1 MGFFNFGKSKE
12 IKQAYPVRQS
22 MLLNAGQAQYA
33 EMSFER
39 LAEEGYAQNAI
50 AFACIHKIKQ
60 GVSGFEVYVQ
70 DSKGGIVENHPALNA
85 LKRPNAITTQKDLIG
100 SLVANLM
107 ISGNAYLYNSLVDE
121 SFNPRKPALSIF
133 SLVPDAI
140 TVEAG
145 TVLPNAYIMG
155 GDTKNHRY
163 PVDRLTGKCAI
174 MHIKDFNPTDMYFG
188 QSRLK
193 AAARAIDRFNEA
205 EQWNYSL
212 VKNGAKP
219 TGLLKAG
226 EGLTTEQFQEKVEEI
241 KRHWEGSNTVKL
253 VDAGFEWQQMSLS
266 PLDMDFRESQI
277 MAARYIANVFGVPSQ
292 LLNIPESQTFSNYE
306 QASLSFWQDTVI
318 PIAEEVYSKLGM
330 WLFSMYENSEGLEL
344 KINLDKVSA
353 LDVIRRERAER
364 YTGLVG
370 GGIVT
375 INEARSELD
384 YEDIE
389 GGNELYI
396 SGSQVPLNA
405 IDDML
410 EGDVESDRND
420 EVEDDSSK

>member
-1 MGFFNFGKSKE
+1 
-12 IKQAYPVRQS
+12 
-22 MLLNAGQAQYA
+22 
-33 EMSFER
+33 
-39 LAEEGYAQNAI
+39 
-50 AFACIHKIKQ
+50 
-60 GVSGFEVYVQ
+60 
-70 DSKGGIVENHPALNA
+70 
-85 LKRPNAITTQKDLIG
+85 
-100 SLVANLM
+100 
-107 ISGNAYLYNSLVDE
+107 
-121 SFNPRKPALSIF
+121 
-133 SLVPDAI
+133 
-140 TVEAG
+140 
-145 TVLPNAYIMG
+145 
-155 GDTKNHRY
+155 
-163 PVDRLTGKCAI
+163 
-174 MHIKDFNPTDMYFG
+174 
-188 QSRLK
+188 
-193 AAARAIDRFNEA
+193 
-205 EQWNYSL
+205 
-212 VKNGAKP
+212 
-219 TGLLKAG
+219 
-226 EGLTTEQFQEKVEEI
+226 
-241 KRHWEGSNTVKL
+241 
-253 VDAGFEWQQMSLS
+253 MSLS

-364 YTGLVG
+364 YTGLVN